1 MCGGQL
7 PPGGLTAGP
16 ADRRSVRYQAIRV
29 QMMTPVTYPA
39 NATAVCAASE
49 VDPRASD
56 RPNNVMFP
64 VITLV
69 NTFPSR
75 VKLATSDAPDA
86 NVRTMATAVI
96 TRAGGSVGAAFTRHR
111 VRAARFRPV
120 DEPFGVTTRLRCVG

>member
-1 MCGGQL
+1 MYGGQL
-7 PPGGLTAGP
+7 PSGGLTAGP
-16 ADRRSVRYQAIRV
+16 ADRRSVRCQAIRV
-29 QMMTPVTYPA
+29 PMTTPATYPA

-86 NVRTMATAVI
+86 NVRTMATTVI
-96 TRAGGSVGAAFTRHR
+96 TRAGGAVWAAFTRHR
-111 VRAARFRPV
+111 VRVARFRPV
-120 DEPFGVTTRLRCVG
+120 DEPFRVITRLRCVG